1 MRKILVEVYV
11 PAAGQKH
18 DFFLPCHL
26 MLHEVLEMVSKAAA
40 ELSGGLF
47 KSDADTVLCSRAD
60 GTVLNI
66 NSSVTELRLRNGS
79 QLMLV

>member
-1 MRKILVEVYV
+1 MRKVLVEVYV

-26 MLHEVLEMVSKAAA
+26 MLHDVLTMVGNVATD
-40 ELSGGLF
+40 LSGGRF
-47 KSDADTVLCSRAD
+47 KNDADTVLCRRAD
-60 GTVLNI
+60 GFMLNI
-66 NSSVTELRLRNGS
+66 NLTVAELQLQDGS